1 MAYTHYPDT
10 ISSTLYPIMYR
21 DIQPSGVQQLLV
33 SIFVAG
39 ANVGSYRASYSSTS
53 GTSGIFLLDS
63 SGYVGANVAPAVD
76 QKTSVFGTLNDFYR
90 QLNTDC
96 FKSTYINIYPE
107 TINSSGYLVTS
118 TAAQTST
125 TGYALSSDYWAY
137 NYNLSIFQQPTG
149 DGRFQFLTAQR
160 EARRVGDADN
170 IFLSYLIRG
179 TNSAQFIF
187 YDLAGNPASTVVIDL
202 VNSFTDY
209 GMQTFSV
216 GLANILGQIAGGGL
230 VYHSGVFPTSSRAY
244 SYYTVQAG
252 TYSGFFAGSSETL
265 VFLIEQGCPDKLELH
280 WFGKYGGAESYVFC
294 GNFTDQVK
302 TDSENID
309 VAQTWNYTAP
319 RANSYDKRMLKTNIQ
334 SRKEIEVNTSI
345 PQEDGEYVATLF
357 ESPEVYANINGQYV
371 AVVIDNATVPT
382 LDNREVDL
390 EVKFTILFG
399 LKAVS
404 GL

>member
-1 MAYTHYPDT
+1 MYTHYPDT
-10 ISSTLYPIMYR
+10 ISSTLYPILYR
-21 DIQPSGVQQLLV
+21 NIQPDGVEQLLV

-39 ANVGSYRASYSSTS
+39 DSVGSYRASYSGTT

-76 QKTSVFGTLNDFYR
+76 QITSIFGTLNDFYR
-90 QLNTDC
+90 VSNTDC
-96 FKSTYINIYPE
+96 FRSTYINIYPE

-118 TAAQTST
+118 TAAQAST
-125 TGYALSSDYWAY
+125 TTYALSSDYWEY
-137 NYNLSIFQQPTG
+137 DYSLSIFQQPTG
-149 DGRFQFLTAQR
+149 DGQFQFLTAQR
-160 EARRVGDADN
+160 EARRVADADN
-170 IFLSYLIRG
+170 IFLSYLTYG
-179 TNSAQFIF
+179 TDAAEFVF
-187 YDLAGNPASTVVIDL
+187 YDLSGALASTVVIDL
-202 VNSFTDY
+202 VHAFTDY

-216 GLANILGQIAGGGL
+216 GLANILGQTAGGDL
-230 VYHSGVFPTSSRAY
+230 VIHSGTFPTSSSGL

-252 TYSGFFAGSSETL
+252 VYSGSFVGSSETL

-319 RANSYDKRMLKTNIQ
+319 RANSYDKRVLKTNIQ
-334 SRKEIEVNTSI
+334 SRKEIEVQTSI
-345 PQEDGEYVATLF
+345 PQEDGEYIATLF
-357 ESPEVYANINGQYV
+357 ESPEVYLVSGGQYI
-371 AVVIDNATVPT
+371 AVTIDNATVPT
-382 LDNREVDL
+382 LDNREVEL

>member
-1 MAYTHYPDT
+1 MNL
-10 ISSTLYPIMYR
+10 ILF
-21 DIQPSGVQQLLV
+21 LV
-33 SIFVAG
+33 SSVLFWPVFDLLIFSRVSSETILPNIG
-39 ANVGSYRASYSSTS
+39 FPSPANFPFLDSL
-53 GTSGIFLLDS
+53 IFLLDS

-76 QKTSVFGTLNDFYR
+76 EITSIFGTLNDFYR

-125 TGYALSSDYWAY
+125 TTYALSADTWEYD
-137 NYNLSIFQQPTG
+137 YNLSIFQQPVG
-149 DGRFQFLTAQR
+149 NFQFLTAQR

-170 IFLSYLIRG
+170 VFLSYLIYG
-179 TNSAQFIF
+179 TNAAEFIF
-187 YDLAGNPASTVVIDL
+187 YNLAGSPALTVVIDL
-202 VNSFTDY
+202 VNSFSSY

-216 GLANILGQIAGGGL
+216 GLANILGQTAGGGL
-230 VYHSGVFPTSSRAY
+230 VYHSGTFPTSSRAY

-252 TYSGFFAGSSETL
+252 VYSGSFVGSSETL

-319 RANSYDKRMLKTNIQ
+319 RANSYDKRVLKTNIQ

-345 PQEDGEYVATLF
+345 PQEDGEYIATLF
-357 ESPEVYANINGQYV
+357 ESPEVYLVSGGQYI
-371 AVVIDNATVPT
+371 AVTIDNATVPT
-382 LDNREVDL
+382 LDNREVEL

>member
-1 MAYTHYPDT
+1 
-10 ISSTLYPIMYR
+10 
-21 DIQPSGVQQLLV
+21 VEQLLV

-39 ANVGSYRASYSSTS
+39 ASVGSYRASYSGTT
-53 GTSGIFLLDS
+53 GTSAIFLLDS

-76 QKTSVFGTLNDFYR
+76 QITSIFGTLNNFYR
-90 QLNTDC
+90 VSNTDC
-96 FKSTYINIYPE
+96 FKETYINIYPE

-118 TAAQTST
+118 TAAQQST
-125 TGYALSSDYWAY
+125 TTYALSADYWEY
-137 NYNLSIFQQPTG
+137 DYNLSIFQQPG
-149 DGRFQFLTAQR
+149 GNFQFLTAQR
-160 EARRVGDADN
+160 EARRVADADN
-170 IFLSYLIRG
+170 IFLSYLTYG
-179 TNSAQFIF
+179 TDAAEFIF
-187 YDLAGNPASTVVIDL
+187 YDLAGSPASTVVIDL
-202 VNSFTDY
+202 VHAFTDY

-216 GLANILGQIAGGGL
+216 GLANILGQTAGGDL
-230 VYHSGVFPTSSRAY
+230 VIHSGTFPTSSSGL

-252 TYSGFFAGSSETL
+252 VYSGSFVGSSETL

-319 RANSYDKRMLKTNIQ
+319 RANSYDKRALKTNIQ
-334 SRKEIEVNTSI
+334 SRKEIEVKTSI
-345 PQEDGEYVATLF
+345 PQEDGEYIATLF
-357 ESPEVYANINGQYV
+357 ESPEVYLVSGGQYV
-371 AVVIDNATVPT
+371 AVTIDNATVPT
-382 LDNREVDL
+382 LDNREVEL

>member
-10 ISSTLYPIMYR
+10 ISSTLYPILYR
-21 DIQPSGVQQLLV
+21 NIQPDGVEQLLV

-39 ANVGSYRASYSSTS
+39 ASVGSYRASYSGTS

-76 QKTSVFGTLNDFYR
+76 QKTSIFGTLNDFYR

-96 FKSTYINIYPE
+96 FKSTYVNIYPE

-125 TGYALSSDYWAY
+125 TTYALSADTWEYD
-137 NYNLSIFQQPTG
+137 YNLSIFQQPVG
-149 DGRFQFLTAQR
+149 NFQFLTAQR

-170 IFLSYLIRG
+170 VFLSYLIYG
-179 TNSAQFIF
+179 TNAAEFIF
-187 YDLAGNPASTVVIDL
+187 YDLAGAPALTVVIDL
-202 VNSFTDY
+202 VNSFSSY

-216 GLANILGQIAGGGL
+216 GLANILGQTAGGGL
-230 VYHSGVFPTSSRAY
+230 VYHSGTFPTSSRGY

-252 TYSGFFAGSSETL
+252 VYSGSFVGSSETL
-265 VFLIEQGCPDKLELH
+265 VFLVEQGCPDKLELH

-345 PQEDGEYVATLF
+345 PQEDGEYIATLF

-371 AVVIDNATVPT
+371 AVTIDNATVPT

>member
-1 MAYTHYPDT
+1 MYTHYPDT
-10 ISSTLYPIMYR
+10 ISSTLYPILYR
-21 DIQPSGVQQLLV
+21 NIQPDGVEQLLV
-33 SIFVAG
+33 NIFVAG
-39 ANVGSYRASYSSTS
+39 ASVGSYRASYSGTA

-76 QKTSVFGTLNDFYR
+76 QKTSIFGTLNDFYR

-96 FKSTYINIYPE
+96 FKETYINIYPE

-118 TAAQTST
+118 TAAQQST
-125 TGYALSSDYWAY
+125 TTYALSADTWEYD
-137 NYNLSIFQQPTG
+137 YNLSIFQQPAG
-149 DGRFQFLTAQR
+149 NFQFLTAQR
-160 EARRVGDADN
+160 EARRVADADN
-170 IFLSYLIRG
+170 IFLSYLTYG
-179 TNSAQFIF
+179 TDAAEFIF
-187 YDLAGNPASTVVIDL
+187 YDLAGAPASTVVIDL
-202 VNSFTDY
+202 VHAFTDY

-216 GLANILGQIAGGGL
+216 GLANILGQTAGGEL
-230 VYHSGVFPTSSRAY
+230 VIHSGSFPPSSSGY

-252 TYSGFFAGSSETL
+252 VYFGSFVGSSEVL
-265 VFLIEQGCPDKLELH
+265 VFNIEQGCPDKLELH
-280 WFGKYGGAESYVFC
+280 WHGKYGGAESYVFC

-319 RANSYDKRMLKTNIQ
+319 RANSYDKRVLKTNIQ
-334 SRKEIEVNTSI
+334 SRKEIEVQTSI
-345 PQEDGEYVATLF
+345 PQEDGEYIATLF
-357 ESPEVYANINGQYV
+357 ESPEVYLNVNGQYV

-382 LDNREVDL
+382 LDNREVEL

>member
-1 MAYTHYPDT
+1 MYTHYPDT
-10 ISSTLYPIMYR
+10 ISSTLYPILYR
-21 DIQPSGVQQLLV
+21 NIQPDGVEQLLV

-39 ANVGSYRASYSSTS
+39 ASVGSYRASYSGTT

-76 QKTSVFGTLNDFYR
+76 QKTSIFGTLNDFYR
-90 QLNTDC
+90 QSNTDC
-96 FKSTYINIYPE
+96 FKETYINIYPE

-118 TAAQTST
+118 TAAQAST
-125 TGYALSSDYWAY
+125 TTYALSSDYWEY
-137 NYNLSIFQQPTG
+137 DYNLSIFQQPTG
-149 DGRFQFLTAQR
+149 DGAFQFLTAQR
-160 EARRVGDADN
+160 EARRVADADN
-170 IFLSYLIRG
+170 IFLSYLTYG
-179 TNSAQFIF
+179 TDAAEFVF
-187 YDLAGNPASTVVIDL
+187 YDLTGAVASTVVIDL
-202 VNSFTDY
+202 VHAFTDY

-216 GLANILGQIAGGGL
+216 GLANILGQTAGGDL
-230 VYHSGVFPTSSRAY
+230 VIHEGTFPTSSSGL

-252 TYSGFFAGSSETL
+252 VYSGSFVGSSETL

-309 VAQTWNYTAP
+309 VAQAWSYTAP
-319 RANSYDKRMLKTNIQ
+319 YARSFDKRVLKTNIQ

-345 PQEDGEYVATLF
+345 PQEDGEYIATMF
-357 ESPEVYANINGQYV
+357 ESPEVYLVSGGQYI
-371 AVVIDNATVPT
+371 AVTIDNATVPT
-382 LDNREVDL
+382 LDNREVEL

>member
-1 MAYTHYPDT
+1 MYTHYPDT
-10 ISSTLYPIMYR
+10 ISSTLYPVLYR
-21 DIQPSGVQQLLV
+21 NVQPDGVEQLLV

-39 ANVGSYRASYSSTS
+39 ASVGTYRASYSGTT

-63 SGYVGANVAPAVD
+63 SGYVGANVAPGVD
-76 QKTSVFGTLNDFYR
+76 SITSVFGTLNDFYR
-90 QLNTDC
+90 QSNTDC
-96 FKSTYINIYPE
+96 FKETYINIYPE

-118 TAAQTST
+118 TAAQAST
-125 TGYALSSDYWAY
+125 TTYALSADYWEY
-137 NYNLSIFQQPTG
+137 DYSLSIFQQPTG
-149 DGRFQFLTAQR
+149 DGQFQFLTAQR
-160 EARRVGDADN
+160 EARRVADADN
-170 IFLSYLIRG
+170 IFLSYLTYG
-179 TNSAQFIF
+179 TDAAEFIF
-187 YDLAGNPASTVVIDL
+187 YDLTGAPASTVVIDL
-202 VNSFTDY
+202 VHAFTDY

-216 GLANILGQIAGGGL
+216 GLANILGQTADSQL
-230 VYHSGVFPTSSRAY
+230 VYLSGTFPTSSSGY

-252 TYSGFFAGSSETL
+252 VYSGSFVGSSEVL
-265 VFLIEQGCPDKLELH
+265 VFNIEQGCPDKLELH

-319 RANSYDKRMLKTNIQ
+319 RANSYDKRVLKTNIQ
-334 SRKEIEVNTSI
+334 SRKEIEVQTSI
-345 PQEDGEYVATLF
+345 PQEDGEYIATLF
-357 ESPEVYANINGQYV
+357 ESPEVYLNIGGQYV

-382 LDNREVDL
+382 LDNREVEL

>member
-1 MAYTHYPDT
+1 MYTHYPDT

-21 DIQPSGVQQLLV
+21 NIQPDGVEQLYV

-39 ANVGSYRASYSSTS
+39 ANVGNYRASYSSTS
-53 GTSGIFLLDS
+53 GTSGVFLLDT

-76 QKTSVFGTLNDFYR
+76 QITSIFGTLDDWYR
-90 QLNTDC
+90 SSNTDC
-96 FKSTYINIYPE
+96 FKSTYINVYPE
-107 TINSSGYLVTS
+107 TINTSGYLVTS
-118 TAAQTST
+118 TAAQVST
-125 TGYALSSDYWAY
+125 TGYALSADTWDY
-137 NYNLSIFQQPTG
+137 NYNLSIFQMPLG
-149 DGRFQFLTAQR
+149 DGQFQFLTAKR

-170 IFLSYLIRG
+170 IFLSYLTYG
-179 TNSAQFIF
+179 VDSAEFIF
-187 YDLAGNPASTVVIDL
+187 YNTAGAVASTVVVDL
-202 VNSFTDY
+202 VHAFTDY
-209 GMQTFSV
+209 GMQTFSA
-216 GLANILGQIAGGGL
+216 GLTNILGEVAGGTL
-230 VYHSGVFPTSSRAY
+230 VIHSGTFPTTSTGL
-244 SYYTVQAG
+244 SYYTVG
-252 TYSGFFAGSSETL
+252 LGVYSGVFIQSSETL
-265 VFLIEQGCPDKLELH
+265 TFLIEQGCPDKLELH

-319 RANSYDKRMLKTNIQ
+319 RANSYDKRVLKTNIQ

-357 ESPEVYANINGQYV
+357 ESPEVYMVIAGKYV
-371 AVVIDNATVPT
+371 AVVIENATVPT
-382 LDNREVDL
+382 LDNREVSL

>member
-1 MAYTHYPDT
+1 MPYTHYPDT

-21 DIQPSGVQQLLV
+21 DIQPDGVEQLLV

-53 GTSGIFLLDS
+53 GTSGVFLLDS

-76 QKTSVFGTLNDFYR
+76 QKTSIFGTLNDFYR

-125 TGYALSSDYWAY
+125 TTYALSADTWEYD
-137 NYNLSIFQQPTG
+137 YNLSIFQQPVG
-149 DGRFQFLTAQR
+149 NFQFLTAQR

-170 IFLSYLIRG
+170 VFLSYLIYG
-179 TNSAQFIF
+179 TNAAEFIF
-187 YDLAGNPASTVVIDL
+187 YDLVGAPALTVVIDL
-202 VNSFTDY
+202 VNSFSSY

-216 GLANILGQIAGGGL
+216 GLANILSQTAGGGL
-230 VYHSGVFPTSSRAY
+230 VYHSGTFPTSSRAY

-252 TYSGFFAGSSETL
+252 VYSGSFVGSSETL

-345 PQEDGEYVATLF
+345 PQEDGEYIATLF
-357 ESPEVYANINGQYV
+357 ESPEVYTNINGQYV